1 MSVFGYCPLLE
12 PLMDTIHYRGFQWIL
27 SIVRGR
33 KFLWFYGDSKVR
45 LGLMVEFVI
54 RVNQQRT
61 AYIPKEVIEILGYEW
76 LLVPN
81 AKAAVVYPRACDLKT
96 AIKSVLVIVKGL
108 KLMLTTREWRG
119 ESRDA

>member
-1 MSVFGYCPLLE
+1 
-12 PLMDTIHYRGFQWIL
+12 
-27 SIVRGR
+27 
-33 KFLWFYGDSKVR
+33 
-45 LGLMVEFVI
+45 MVEFVI

-96 AIKSVLVIVKGL
+96 AIRSVLVILKGL
-108 KLMLTTREWRG
+108 RLMLTAQQG
-119 ESRDA
+119 EGERHDA

>member
-1 MSVFGYCPLLE
+1 
-12 PLMDTIHYRGFQWIL
+12 
-27 SIVRGR
+27 
-33 KFLWFYGDSKVR
+33 LWFYGDFKVR

-81 AKAAVVYPRACDLKT
+81 AKAAVVYPRQCDLKT

-108 KLMLTTREWRG
+108 KLMLSSREGRG
-119 ESRDA
+119 ESHGA

>member
-1 MSVFGYCPLLE
+1 
-12 PLMDTIHYRGFQWIL
+12 
-27 SIVRGR
+27 
-33 KFLWFYGDSKVR
+33 
-45 LGLMVEFVI
+45 MVEFVI

-81 AKAAVVYPRACDLKT
+81 ARAAVVYPRQCDLKT

-108 KLMLTTREWRG
+108 KLMLTAREGRG
-119 ESRDA
+119 ENRDA

>member
-1 MSVFGYCPLLE
+1 
-12 PLMDTIHYRGFQWIL
+12 
-27 SIVRGR
+27 
-33 KFLWFYGDSKVR
+33 LWFYGDFKVR

-61 AYIPKEVIEILGYEW
+61 AYIPKEVIETLGYEW

-81 AKAAVVYPRACDLKT
+81 AKAAVVYPRQCDLKT

-108 KLMLTTREWRG
+108 KLMLSSREGRG
-119 ESRDA
+119 ESHDA